1 MSSNEI
7 VGVFL
12 VIITLPLVVLMVL
25 GAFMLPWAM
34 RENRKLNKELEEV
47 EKPKESRRYDS

>member
-7 VGVFL
+7 AGVFL

-34 RENRKLNKELEEV
+34 RENRKLNKELEE
-47 EKPKESRRYDS
+47 KETKR